1 MSFSWDDQKKKAI
14 ATKIRR
20 AITMAKLPISADGT
34 VSDFSIRH
42 PNEVKEAQTKK
53 FDTLIKRV
61 TEEMVKKQV
70 EAMRR
75 RNKIAGK

>member
-1 MSFSWDDQKKKAI
+1 MSFSWEDQKKKAI

-34 VSDFSIRH
+34 VNDFSILH

-61 TEEMVKKQV
+61 TEEMTKKQV

-75 RNKIAGK
+75 RSKIAGK